1 MTPSSRRNSA
11 SSASSYSTAQ
21 EFVEQWYSIPGGASP
36 SPPPSLSLSS
46 WPEPKSEPKPDHPSP
61 YPQCVNVITP
71 SSPSLKHFKTSPPVL
86 TPPDNMV
93 SDPMYELLAD
103 APPDKPLSDHM
114 HELSTRD
121 QQCVNGTS
129 TPSSSTEEHV
139 PTSQSPPLRSL
150 TPPDKLHPTLSCWIK
165 NMDKLSSLINCLE
178 ELASSTP
185 AEHQSQL
192 SIQVMALRAKSKKQ
206 QEHFIEFLRLSEE
219 YANKYLLDISAE
231 IDQQSFFLEKLEG
244 RVETAKKLREEA
256 VDLQRF
262 YESETVATMENLGA
276 TGKASSCSLLRQYS
290 ILTL

>member
-1 MTPSSRRNSA
+1 
-11 SSASSYSTAQ
+11 
-21 EFVEQWYSIPGGASP
+21 
-36 SPPPSLSLSS
+36 
-46 WPEPKSEPKPDHPSP
+46 
-61 YPQCVNVITP
+61 
-71 SSPSLKHFKTSPPVL
+71 
-86 TPPDNMV
+86 
-93 SDPMYELLAD
+93 
-103 APPDKPLSDHM
+103 
-114 HELSTRD
+114 
-121 QQCVNGTS
+121 
-129 TPSSSTEEHV
+129 
-139 PTSQSPPLRSL
+139 
-150 TPPDKLHPTLSCWIK
+150 
-165 NMDKLSSLINCLE
+165 MDKLSSLINCLE

>member
-1 MTPSSRRNSA
+1 
-11 SSASSYSTAQ
+11 
-21 EFVEQWYSIPGGASP
+21 
-36 SPPPSLSLSS
+36 
-46 WPEPKSEPKPDHPSP
+46 
-61 YPQCVNVITP
+61 
-71 SSPSLKHFKTSPPVL
+71 
-86 TPPDNMV
+86 
-93 SDPMYELLAD
+93 MYELLAD

-262 YESETVATMENLGA
+262 YESETVATMENLRA